1 MSCTAVWVLSWVL
14 GTASDKMDHVLGLP
28 YGPAVKTPSFQ
39 CRDVG
44 SIPGQGTKI
53 PHATW
58 GAKKLKKKKKSC
70 PCADGLWEREENTNQ
85 GITKN
90 IEMVSRDPRSGEQGA
105 PQGGGGKRETQKVQC
120 AGAAG
125 SLCPQD
131 QPGGQWTGGGSGG

>member
-39 CRDVG
+39 RRDVG

-58 GAKKLKKKKKSC
+58 GAKKLKKKNHVLVLMAC
-70 PCADGLWEREENTNQ
+70 GRERNSE
-85 GITKN
+85 TK
-90 IEMVSRDPRSGEQGA
+90 A
-105 PQGGGGKRETQKVQC
+105 
-120 AGAAG
+120 
-125 SLCPQD
+125 
-131 QPGGQWTGGGSGG
+131 